1 MSNIQRTNPDSV
13 HAPAGYYSHL
23 SRVKA
28 RELLHLAG
36 QVSIGPDGS
45 FVGEGDIKAQVRQ
58 IYDNMGRILESAGAS
73 FANVVQFTTYIVGR
87 ENVADFLE
95 ERTKIIEELFPDG
108 DYPPSTLL
116 IITPSTAPR
125 PSPRS
130 PQSPPSRRKPVLCS

>member
-1 MSNIQRTNPDSV
+1 MPSIERTNPDTV

-23 SRVKA
+23 CRVQA

-36 QVSIGPDGS
+36 QVSIGPDGN

-95 ERTKIIEELFPDG
+95 ERTKIVEDLFPDG

-116 IITPSTAPR
+116 IIDALYGPEALAEVTAVAAIP
-125 PSPRS
+125 
-130 PQSPPSRRKPVLCS
+130 